1 MRRRNFPGTH
11 TLLFSTKD
19 LVVSGIFQVLGDLE
33 ILLFFSF
40 NVHYMYDDFFLKKIN
55 KLLSHT

>member
-33 ILLFFSF
+33 ILLFFHLMF
-40 NVHYMYDDFFLKKIN
+40 IICMMTFKKKKK

>member
-40 NVHYMYDDFFLKKIN
+40 NVHYMYDDFFLNKN

>member
-33 ILLFFSF
+33 ILLFFHLMF
-40 NVHYMYDDFFLKKIN
+40 IICMMTFF
-55 KLLSHT
+55 